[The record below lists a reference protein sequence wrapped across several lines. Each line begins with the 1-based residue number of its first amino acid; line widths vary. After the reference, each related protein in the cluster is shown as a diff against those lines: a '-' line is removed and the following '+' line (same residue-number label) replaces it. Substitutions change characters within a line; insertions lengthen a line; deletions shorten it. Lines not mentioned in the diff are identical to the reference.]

1 MARKPLTKKQKAGL
15 IAGGVLL
22 VVLIPIILWLT
33 GVFGG
38 KKSNSD
44 DSSPQSAPRSSPR
57 PNPSPGPK
65 PNPSPGP
72 KPNPSPGPKPSP
84 GPRPNPSPGP
94 SGSPPTSGG
103 ASEWY
108 NIYNTPSSGSNSYG
122 YKELLDDY
130 KINGTLARSDGREL
144 DTGVTSSVDPDD
156 RVGFVNLLQT
166 QTRTG
171 LWLDS
176 YDSIDNLENALQTGG
191 FTKIIFLFY
200 DLPNRDCA
208 ASSSNGQLCCSDFAG
223 DATFCNATTMQDFA
237 TSTTGYCLGLND
249 AQPQAGGVEHTYTDY
264 ANKVVSIMADYPS
277 IEFHIIVE
285 PDSFPNV
292 ITNSGLG
299 ENHNVGK
306 KNCSLNTAAL
316 SYCAGIDYALR
327 RLTGQIR
334 NPDLTISQDTSEQG
348 TIIYNM
354 WKSGKIHTYLDIAH
368 NAWMGW
374 DLLGDDA
381 KGVMESL
388 LKGNGRGVNNL
399 DGVDLSAYEQIGNT
413 DNWNT
418 NIIKNGKRPDGQ
430 DVIVP
435 KADETVYSTTNF
447 YWNTADWC
455 PHLLSGFTMNV
466 SNYNPLGKMAPWD
479 QFSDATNSLVL
490 QEYCGWSNPD
500 QVNASNGD
508 TFTSN
513 NAAACVQPCNAVV
526 NYNFVNN
533 LLNYAGLMGG
543 IYKGVFDE
551 AHGTVWNGETYPSI
565 LIDTARNGGAEDVYI
580 ANYQAMA
587 EEVVEPADKP
597 GKNIPEPCASW
608 CNVAS
613 TSLGQ
618 PSFGS
623 NGEILHPSTVDGT
636 QIPFISFA
644 ALKPPGESD
653 GCVTS
658 PLSDAADFASG
669 EPGQLVTGV
678 QTGNP
683 QITSGAFLPD
693 SVCTTTLLTN
703 GGTPIGDPTDTCQ
716 RFDTMCGH
724 QFTGGYGAKVD
735 GPNVQPSTAS
745 STNTGSTNVSNLTYT
760 EQTQTYMMNCP
771 PEAGVWDMYQID
783 MLASNYSRFTDGN
796 YATSNDDSFWSQS
809 PKTLQ

>member
-38 KKSNSD
+38 KKSDSD
-44 DSSPQSAPRSSPR
+44 GSSPQSAPRSSPT
-57 PNPSPGPK
+57 PVSGPSGNPSPGPK
-65 PNPSPGP
+65 PTPVSGPSGNPSPEAG
-72 KPNPSPGPKPSP
+72 
-84 GPRPNPSPGP
+84 
-94 SGSPPTSGG
+94 GG
-103 ASEWY
+103 ADTWY
-108 NIYNTPSSGSNSYG
+108 NIYNAPSSGSGIYG
-122 YKELLDDY
+122 YKELLEDY
-130 KINGTLARSDGREL
+130 KTNGTLANSKGEEL
-144 DTGVTSSVDPDD
+144 VKGVTSSVDPDD
-156 RVGFVNLLQT
+156 RAGFVNLLQN

-176 YDSIDNLENALQTGG
+176 YDSIDNLENALQQGG

-208 ASSSNGQLCCSDFAG
+208 ASSSNGQLCCTYFSDG
-223 DATFCNATTMQDFA
+223 ATFCNAATMQSFA
-237 TSTTGYCLGLND
+237 SGSAKPDPSYCLGLND
-249 AQPQAGGVEHTYTDY
+249 EVSQAAPSGVTHTYTDY
-264 ANKVVSIMADYPS
+264 ADKVVSVMADYPS

-285 PDSFPNV
+285 PDSWPNV

-299 ENHNVGK
+299 ENGNVGK

-334 NPDLTISQDTSEQG
+334 NDSGTIVQDPSDTG

-354 WKSGKIHTYLDIAH
+354 WKSGKIHTYLDVAH

-374 DLLGDDA
+374 DLLTDDA

-388 LKGNGRGVNNL
+388 LKGIDKGINTAAG
-399 DGVDLSAYEQIGNT
+399 LSAYQQIGNT
-413 DNWNT
+413 TNWNANT
-418 NIIKNGKRPDGQ
+418 VANGNTPT
-430 DVIVP
+430 
-435 KADETVYSTTNF
+435 ADETVYSKSKF
-447 YWNTADWC
+447 YWDTADWC
-455 PHLLSGFTMNV
+455 KYLLSGFTMNV

-479 QFSDATNSLVL
+479 TFNNVSTEGSKVL
-490 QEYCGWSNPD
+490 QTYCGWNDPTS
-500 QVNASNGD
+500 VNAENGD

-533 LLNYAGLMGG
+533 LLNYAGLMGA
-543 IYKGVFDE
+543 IYKDVFDE
-551 AHGTVWNGETYPSI
+551 DHGTVWNGTTYPSI

-580 ANYQAMA
+580 ANYQAMV
-587 EEVVEPADKP
+587 EEKVQADGKPA
-597 GKNIPEPCASW
+597 GTYIPEPCASW

-658 PLSDAADFASG
+658 PLSDAADFSSG
-669 EPGQLVTGV
+669 EPGQLADGV
-678 QTGNP
+678 QPGNP

-703 GGTPIGDPTDTCQ
+703 GGAPIGTATDTCR

-735 GPNVQPSTAS
+735 GPNVQPSTAGPN
-745 STNTGSTNVSNLTYT
+745 STGTTPTDLTYT
-760 EQTQTYMMNCP
+760 EQTKTYMMNCP

-783 MLASNYSRFTDGN
+783 MLASNYSAFTKGN
-796 YATSNDDSFWSQS
+796 YATSNSDSFWSKS
-809 PKTLQ
+809 PKTL

>member
-1 MARKPLTKKQKAGL
+1 
-15 IAGGVLL
+15 
-22 VVLIPIILWLT
+22 
-33 GVFGG
+33 
-38 KKSNSD
+38 
-44 DSSPQSAPRSSPR
+44 
-57 PNPSPGPK
+57 
-65 PNPSPGP
+65 
-72 KPNPSPGPKPSP
+72 
-84 GPRPNPSPGP
+84 
-94 SGSPPTSGG
+94 
-103 ASEWY
+103 
-108 NIYNTPSSGSNSYG
+108 
-122 YKELLDDY
+122 
-130 KINGTLARSDGREL
+130 L
-144 DTGVTSSVDPDD
+144 DTGVKSSVDPDD
-156 RVGFVNLLQT
+156 RAKFVNLLQN

-176 YDSIDNLENALQTGG
+176 FSSTDNLENALQTGG

-223 DATFCNATTMQDFA
+223 GATFCNAATMQQFA
-237 TSTTGYCLGLND
+237 TSDTGYCLGLND
-249 AQPQAGGVEHTYTDY
+249 AAAQAGDVDHTYTDY
-264 ANKVVSIMADYPS
+264 ANRVVSIMADYPS

-285 PDSFPNV
+285 PDSWPNV

-299 ENHNVGK
+299 ENQNVGK

-327 RLTGQIR
+327 KLTGQIR
-334 NPDLTISQDTSEQG
+334 NDNGTIGQDTSDLG

-368 NAWMGW
+368 SAWMGW
-374 DLLGDDA
+374 DLLADDA

-388 LKGNGRGVNNL
+388 LKGNDRGKNSL
-399 DGVDLSAYEQIGNT
+399 IKLSAYQQIGTT

-418 NIIKNGKRPDGQ
+418 NTSKNGMRANGSN
-430 DVIVP
+430 VTVP
-435 KADETVYSTTNF
+435 KADETVYSKPNF

-455 PHLLSGFTMNV
+455 PYFLSGFTMNV

-479 QFSDATNSLVL
+479 KFSDATNSLVL
-490 QEYCGWSNPD
+490 QDYCGWSNPD

-513 NAAACVQPCNAVV
+513 KAAACVQPCNAVV

-543 IYKGVFDE
+543 IYKGVFDKD
-551 AHGTVWNGETYPSI
+551 HGTVWDGETYPSI

-580 ANYQAMA
+580 ANYEAMA
-587 EEVVEPADKP
+587 DEKVQAD
-597 GKNIPEPCASW
+597 GKNEGTFIPEPCASW

-658 PLSDAADFASG
+658 PLKDAADFESG
-669 EPGQLVTGV
+669 QPGQLVNGV
-678 QTGNP
+678 QDGNP

-693 SVCTTTLLTN
+693 SACTPTLLTN
-703 GGTPIGDPTDTCQ
+703 GGAPIGSDPTDTCR

-724 QFTGGYGAKVD
+724 QFTGGYGAKVN
-735 GPNVQPSTAS
+735 GPNSQPSDAS
-745 STNTGSTNVSNLTYT
+745 STNTGSTDVSDLTYT

-783 MLASNYSRFTDGN
+783 MLASNYSKFTDGN
-796 YATSNDDSFWSQS
+796 YATSNSDSFWSRS
-809 PKTLQ
+809 PKTL

>member
-1 MARKPLTKKQKAGL
+1 MAKTERNLSIALGVGL
-15 IAGGVLL
+15 FFLL
-22 VVLIPIILWLT
+22 VAILWRT
-33 GVFGG
+33 GVFDG
-38 KKSNSD
+38 KKSKSD
-44 DSSPQSAPRSSPR
+44 DSSPGPSGKPSPAPSG
-57 PNPSPGPK
+57 NPSPA
-65 PNPSPGP
+65 PSG
-72 KPNPSPGPKPSP
+72 KPSP
-84 GPRPNPSPGP
+84 AP
-94 SGSPPTSGG
+94 SGSSPTSGGSSPTSGGSSPTSGG

-108 NIYNTPSSGSNSYG
+108 NIYNTPSSGDDVYG

-130 KINGTLARSDGREL
+130 KINGTLANSAGKEL
-144 DTGVTSSVDPDD
+144 ENGVTSSVDPDD
-156 RVGFVNLLQT
+156 REKFVNLLQT

-176 YDSIDNLENALQTGG
+176 FENISKLENALQSGG

-208 ASSSNGQLCCSDFAG
+208 ASSSNGQLCCSNFAG
-223 DATFCNATTMQDFA
+223 DATFCNATTMQEFA

-249 AQPQAGGVEHTYTDY
+249 ALQQAGNVKYTYRDY
-264 ANKVVSIMADYPS
+264 ANSVVGIMADYPS

-285 PDSFPNV
+285 PDSWPNV

-299 ENHNVGK
+299 ENNNVGK

-334 NPDLTISQDTSEQG
+334 DPDSLEIVQDPSYQG
-348 TIIYNM
+348 TLIYNM
-354 WKSGKIHTYLDIAH
+354 WKKGKIHTYLDIAH

-374 DLLGDDA
+374 DLLGDDP
-381 KGVMESL
+381 KGIMESL
-388 LKGNGRGVNNL
+388 LKGNTSRGINSLVNI
-399 DGVDLSAYEQIGNT
+399 SAYEQIGTT
-413 DNWNT
+413 DNWNN
-418 NIIKNGKRPDGQ
+418 NITLNGRREDESQ
-430 DVIVP
+430 NVTVP
-435 KADETVYSTTNF
+435 KADDTVYSKSNF

-479 QFSDATNSLVL
+479 QFSTATNSLVL
-490 QEYCGWSNPD
+490 KDYCGWSD
-500 QVNASNGD
+500 TSKVNASNGD
-508 TFTSN
+508 NFTSN

-526 NYNFVNN
+526 NWNFVNN

-543 IYKGVFDE
+543 MYKGVFDKD
-551 AHGTVWNGETYPSI
+551 HGTVWDDGNGEDTYPTI

-580 ANYQAMA
+580 ANYNAMVHEKTQATGK
-587 EEVVEPADKP
+587 EP
-597 GKNIPEPCASW
+597 GIYIPEPCASW

-623 NGEILHPSTVDGT
+623 NGELLHPSTVDGT

-658 PLSDAADFASG
+658 PLSDAADFASPAPAPL
-669 EPGQLVTGV
+669 PGQLVDGI
-678 QTGNP
+678 QEGNP
-683 QITSGAFLPD
+683 QISSGAFLPG
-693 SVCTTTLLTN
+693 SACTTTHLTN
-703 GGTPIGDPTDTCQ
+703 GGAPIGTPSDTCK

-724 QFTGGYGAKVD
+724 QFTGGYGARVN
-735 GPNVQPSTAS
+735 GPNSQPENAS
-745 STNTGSTNVSNLTYT
+745 PTNTGSTDVSNLTYT

-771 PEAGVWDMYQID
+771 PEAGTWDMYQID
-783 MLASNYSRFTDGN
+783 MLASNYSKFTDGN

-809 PKTLQ
+809 PRTLA